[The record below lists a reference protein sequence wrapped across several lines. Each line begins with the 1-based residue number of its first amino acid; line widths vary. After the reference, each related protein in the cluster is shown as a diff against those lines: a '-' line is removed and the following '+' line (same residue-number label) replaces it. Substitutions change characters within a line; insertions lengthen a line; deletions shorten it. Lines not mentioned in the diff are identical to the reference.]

1 MKEFSEVTIELPTQ
15 EEDMNSLGE
24 DVEKDME
31 SEWRIRVSFSQWQ
44 GETSAIFENCLLC
57 KRVKL
62 SWVYSTFVLYLL
74 SCYM

>member
-31 SEWRIRVSFSQWQ
+31 SE
-44 GETSAIFENCLLC
+44 
-57 KRVKL
+57 
-62 SWVYSTFVLYLL
+62 
-74 SCYM
+74 